1 MATTLALAMR
11 ASMSANGVVSG
22 ANQAAASLASFGK
35 AAAQASA
42 DASKLSAIDFSS
54 FGADASSAAS
64 SVKALASRAAELKEA
79 FDNGSI
85 SAEQMQAEMQGLAS
99 AAARLS
105 QMQREGLSVTQ
116 EHASASEVFAET
128 QRRLSALLDAG
139 AISEETYARAV
150 ARANDR
156 LNESSGAAAEAR
168 AAEAALNATMQEGAS
183 VAKSVMTAEERHAS
197 TMHDLSKLLK
207 AGAISQ
213 ETFNRAVNKADDEL
227 KRASSQTDSATNELR
242 KLGDQA
248 KKTSSDIS
256 LIKNIAIGAV
266 VAKGISM
273 IAHAFTDAGR
283 AALSYATNVANAV
296 DHMNDLAQRT
306 GIGVEALQTFQM
318 AAKLSGVDDITTAVQ
333 KLAVSIGNAAESADT
348 NAFTKLGL
356 DFEQLRAMSPE
367 EQFKAVQAAI
377 AALPTEAERA
387 AAAVAI
393 FGRSGVELLPLMNQ
407 NLAEIE
413 ERMKRLGAVVGADQ
427 VEAIGSMNDAL
438 DMTKAMFDGIIG
450 NVVGNLSPIVE
461 SLAEEVMSM
470 VESFNGVNGSGGEGI
485 ANAITDAL
493 LDIAE
498 YFAGVFDNAV
508 AGFQGFGVTLQ
519 EVGSIFQFV
528 GNVFTAVAETLRM
541 AFNGFQIAGNLLAI
555 GLGGFLEGIG
565 SWVSSD
571 LEQFGKDMAAKAKN
585 DAVRNY
591 TEAEQA
597 GSNALTAASAAVF
610 GSEPQAPS
618 NGIAGKAVRN
628 ARERMTPEEIA
639 KRQAEREQQQADK
652 KAAREA
658 AAAEEKRKK
667 QEEKAA
673 KEAQDAAEKA
683 GKDAAAAAEKAA
695 REAES
700 RRKKREDEIGRKEDQ
715 IANASAFKEENAKA
729 LGEKSNEALK
739 ANDLRSNEG
748 MSQFIALA
756 TGREDPAIA
765 EYRKQNEKLQQIVA
779 ELRALQQQPVDMLG
793 AAA

>member
-1 MATTLALAMR
+1 MATIGLGFTL
-11 ASMSANGVVSG
+11 SANAAKMAGGVNE
-22 ANQAAASLASFGK
+22 A
-35 AAAQASA
+35 
-42 DASKLSAIDFSS
+42 
-54 FGADASSAAS
+54 
-64 SVKALASRAAELKEA
+64 VKALDKVGDAAKKTARDVDTLKAIEIGKLI
-79 FDNGSI
+79 GSGI
-85 SAEQMQAEMQGLAS
+85 S
-99 AAARLS
+99 AAA
-105 QMQREGLSVTQ
+105 
-116 EHASASEVFAET
+116 
-128 QRRLSALLDAG
+128 
-139 AISEETYARAV
+139 
-150 ARANDR
+150 N
-156 LNESSGAAAEAR
+156 
-168 AAEAALNATMQEGAS
+168 
-183 VAKSVMTAEERHAS
+183 
-197 TMHDLSKLLK
+197 
-207 AGAISQ
+207 
-213 ETFNRAVNKADDEL
+213 
-227 KRASSQTDSATNELR
+227 
-242 KLGDQA
+242 
-248 KKTSSDIS
+248 
-256 LIKNIAIGAV
+256 
-266 VAKGISM
+266 
-273 IAHAFTDAGR
+273 AFTDAGR

-333 KLAVSIGNAAESADT
+333 KLTVSIGQAAESGKTD
-348 NAFTKLGL
+348 AFTKLGL

-450 NVVGNLSPIVE
+450 NVVGNLAPIVE

-470 VESFNGVNGSGGEGI
+470 VESFNGASGSGGEGI
-485 ANAITDAL
+485 ANAITDAV
-493 LDIAE
+493 LDVAE
-498 YFAGVFDNAV
+498 YLAGVLDTAV
-508 AGFQGFGVTLQ
+508 AGFDGFGVTLE

-528 GNVFTAVAETLRM
+528 GNVFTAVAENLRM
-541 AFNGFQIAGNLLAI
+541 SFNLFELVGNTLAL
-555 GLGGFLEGIG
+555 GLGKFLEGLG

-571 LEQFGKDMAAKAKN
+571 LEQFGKDMAANAQREGDKN
-585 DAVRNY
+585 FK
-591 TEAEQA
+591 EAMQA
-597 GSNALTAASAAVF
+597 GSNAAGAASAAVF

-639 KRQAEREQQQADK
+639 KRKADRDQKLADK
-652 KAAREA
+652 KAGQEA
-658 AAAEEKRKK
+658 AMAKEKRRKAEEQLLKDR
-667 QEEKAA
+667 QANSDKAA
-673 KEAQDAAEKA
+673 KEAADAI
-683 GKDAAAAAEKAA
+683 EKAA
-695 REAES
+695 SEAKA
-700 RRKKREDEIGRKEDQ
+700 RRKKREDEIGRKEDE

-739 ANDLRSNEG
+739 ANDIRSNEG
-748 MSQFIALA
+748 MSQFLALA

-765 EYRKQNEKLQQIVA
+765 EYRKQNEKLQQIVG

>member
-1 MATTLALAMR
+1 VARANDQLHESSGAAAEAR
-11 ASMSANGVVSG
+11 ASEAALQATMRDG
-22 ANQAAASLASFGK
+22 A
-35 AAAQASA
+35 
-42 DASKLSAIDFSS
+42 
-54 FGADASSAAS
+54 
-64 SVKALASRAAELKEA
+64 SVTNSVATAEEKHAAEL
-79 FDNGSI
+79 S
-85 SAEQMQAEMQGLAS
+85 Q
-99 AAARLS
+99 LS
-105 QMQREGLSVTQ
+105 S
-116 EHASASEVFAET
+116 
-128 QRRLSALLDAG
+128 LLDAG

-213 ETFNRAVNKADDEL
+213 ETFNRAVDKADDEL

-266 VAKGISM
+266 VAKGVSM

-296 DHMNDLAQRT
+296 DHMNDLSQRT
-306 GIGVEALQTFQM
+306 GIGVESLQTFQM

-333 KLAVSIGNAAESADT
+333 KLSVSIGQAAESGKTDS
-348 NAFTKLGL
+348 FTKLGL

-377 AALPTEAERA
+377 SKLPTEAERA
-387 AAAVAI
+387 AAAVDI

-407 NLAEIE
+407 NLAEVE

-427 VEAIGSMNDAL
+427 VDAIASMNDAL

-450 NVVGNLSPIVE
+450 NVVGNLAPIVE

-470 VESFNGVNGSGGEGI
+470 VESFNVANQDAGGI
-485 ANAITDAL
+485 AGVLTDAL
-493 LDIAE
+493 LDIAD
-498 YFAGVFDNAV
+498 YVAGVFDNAV
-508 AGFQGFGVTLQ
+508 AGFQGFGATLQ

-528 GNVFTAVAETLRM
+528 GNVFTAIAETLRM
-541 AFNGFQIAGNLLAI
+541 AFNGFEVAGNILAL
-555 GLGGFLEGIG
+555 GLGKFLEGIG

-571 LEQFGKDMAAKAKN
+571 LEQFGKDMAANAQREGDKN
-585 DAVRNY
+585 FK
-591 TEAEQA
+591 EAMQA
-597 GSNALTAASAAVF
+597 GSNAAGAAKAAVF

-618 NGIAGKAVRN
+618 NGIAGRAVRN

-639 KRQAEREQQQADK
+639 KRKADRDQKLADK
-652 KAAREA
+652 KAGQEA
-658 AAAEEKRKK
+658 AMAKEKRRKAEEQLLKDL
-667 QEEKAA
+667 QANSDKAA
-673 KEAQDAAEKA
+673 KEAADATK
-683 GKDAAAAAEKAA
+683 KAA
-695 REAES
+695 SEADA
-700 RRKKREDEIGRKEDQ
+700 RRKKREDEIGRKEEEV
-715 IANASAFKEENAKA
+715 ANASAFKEENAKA

-739 ANDLRSNEG
+739 ANDIRSNEG

>member
-11 ASMSANGVVSG
+11 ASMSAGGVTSG
-22 ANQAAASLASFGK
+22 SDQAAKALDKFGK
-35 AAAQASA
+35 QARQT
-42 DASKLSAIDFSS
+42 ASDVSTLKTIEIGKLI
-54 FGADASSAAS
+54 
-64 SVKALASRAAELKEA
+64 
-79 FDNGSI
+79 GS
-85 SAEQMQAEMQGLAS
+85 
-99 AAARLS
+99 
-105 QMQREGLSVTQ
+105 
-116 EHASASEVFAET
+116 
-128 QRRLSALLDAG
+128 
-139 AISEETYARAV
+139 
-150 ARANDR
+150 
-156 LNESSGAAAEAR
+156 
-168 AAEAALNATMQEGAS
+168 
-183 VAKSVMTAEERHAS
+183 
-197 TMHDLSKLLK
+197 
-207 AGAISQ
+207 
-213 ETFNRAVNKADDEL
+213 
-227 KRASSQTDSATNELR
+227 
-242 KLGDQA
+242 
-248 KKTSSDIS
+248 
-256 LIKNIAIGAV
+256 
-266 VAKGISM
+266 GIST
-273 IAHAFTDAGR
+273 AANAFTDAGR

-296 DHMNDLAQRT
+296 DHMNDLSQRT

-333 KLAVSIGNAAESADT
+333 KLSVSIGQAAESGKTDS
-348 NAFTKLGL
+348 FTKLGL

-377 AALPTEAERA
+377 SALPTEAERA

-450 NVVGNLSPIVE
+450 NVVGNLAPIVE

-470 VESFNGVNGSGGEGI
+470 VESFNMANEDAGGI
-485 ANAITDAL
+485 AGVLTDAL
-493 LDIAE
+493 LDIAD
-498 YFAGVFDNAV
+498 YLAGVFDRAI
-508 AGFQGFGVTLQ
+508 AGFENFGGKFDATGQ
-519 EVGSIFQFV
+519 TFKFIADA
-528 GNVFTAVAETLRM
+528 FTVVAEILRVG
-541 AFNGFQIAGNLLAI
+541 FNGFEVAGDILAL
-555 GLGGFLEGIG
+555 GLGKFLQGIG

-571 LEQFGKDMAAKAKN
+571 LEQFGKDMAANAQRDGDKN
-585 DAVRNY
+585 FK
-591 TEAEQA
+591 EAMQA
-597 GSNALTAASAAVF
+597 GSNAAGAAKAAVF

-618 NGIAGKAVRN
+618 NGPAGRAVRN
-628 ARERMTPEEIA
+628 ARERMTPEERA

-700 RRKKREDEIGRKEDQ
+700 RRKKREDEIGRKENE

-739 ANDLRSNEG
+739 ANDIRSSEG
-748 MSQFIALA
+748 MSQFLALA